1 MLDIVVNIDQGCS
14 KCLVYKNREST
25 LSGQLRIRTSDKL
38 KLRQL
43 AIRLISTELVD
54 INDDVN
60 SSSASGSSSLA
71 AAAASSS
78 SASATDSLRSY
89 LQKTSKTAF
98 VWAVLPKNGTTHVLE
113 PGNHQYAIEMPLP
126 KGLDGSIETKAY
138 ALRYE
143 LETRLEYSFR
153 LKPDTTTLTPLV
165 LDQVPMT
172 WDLYSD
178 DRISLKM
185 PAHRYTPTGG
195 HLAPENVPL
204 GQALCLNKDIIS
216 QRKPFVFTH
225 LWNNCLSLRLRFPRG
240 RVFSVSSQPMILFEA
255 LPINKEFK
263 VTKVTAFIEE
273 ITIIAR
279 PQKAET
285 SSSSIGGGRQKSNSV
300 SFSPVSPSSVNP
312 YGASGAQQQLAD
324 TLLGGGSLFSD
335 SSVAHA
341 AASSQ
346 DSLEPNT
353 PHNALAYAREFSSE
367 YSNAITKVRDLGRDT
382 QYSRFGPVE
391 LPKSHGMF
399 AGKLHIRIPE
409 TTPTKP
415 GALSGIRNSHVQVH
429 HQLVYV
435 VQYHRVKQAA
445 TQDASSDIVEGN
457 STAASM
463 AVQRIKAVASLYG
476 KLDHANIVR
485 RDELKN
491 NDPALVPPLTHEYWI
506 KPRSVRG
513 TLPISLVSGKIGEL
527 WCVRDL
533 TPQESEEAAS
543 GFVLEPDSAALEMP
557 LPRLDESTCG
567 SSTTAFPNNGAFR
580 SGSVKMPMPAGG
592 SEVCKGGGG
601 SRQSAGSSNDETQF
615 EDELQVPIYPG
626 RPQSHSQSQPPA
638 ASSSNGGF
646 GSSAAAGET
655 MYLPMMPSAMPAFP
669 HVGFNPMLLPPLSQA
684 RYSPPSVYPPDTMQF
699 GVMDPLAGS
708 SFAPPSIP
716 QISVSVPPVGPPLL
730 QPPQYPYDGMAEAPV
745 PYNNAA
751 LQEQILQFQEQQR
764 KQQQQFFEQLSKQYT
779 QMTGPQQQQHQ
790 QQYPCSESGPST
802 VPQWSSPY
810 PPAASSTPNAVSQ
823 LSSVGNGQSLLDPQ
837 LTAGASSPIAAAAS
851 QTSEHQPPHSLA
863 AHPEQL
869 RTATNGSA
877 DSLSAQV
884 ASLAVSRRTSA
895 LSETPSTGAQLGQ
908 NENEQQQQQNC
919 HDDHAS
925 ENYTSAAEEA
935 DESPGIETAETLGQ
949 QSQAVTTTTA
959 AHPLATTQSLQLT
972 ETAPASA
979 QNAGSSS
986 TELRVSSTSAAAN
999 IAIARIG
1006 PVGDRYA
1013 AETTLNPQLLPPPS
1027 YEDLLPPEYEVP
1039 VSQPPPYNAVERPGR
1054 GASTS

>member
-60 SSSASGSSSLA
+60 SSSTSGSSSLA
-71 AAAASSS
+71 AAAT
-78 SASATDSLRSY
+78 TDSLRSY

-165 LDQVPMT
+165 LDQVPMA

-204 GQALCLNKDIIS
+204 GQALCLNWDIIS

-240 RVFSVSSQPMILFEA
+240 RVFSVASQPMVLFEA

-263 VTKVTAFIEE
+263 VTKVTAFIEQ

-285 SSSSIGGGRQKSNSV
+285 SSSSIGGGRQKSNSI
-300 SFSPVSPSSVNP
+300 SFSPVSPSSANP

-324 TLLGGGSLFSD
+324 TLLGGGSLCSD

-399 AGKLHIRIPE
+399 AGKLHICIPE

-533 TPQESEEAAS
+533 TPQESEEAANA
-543 GFVLEPDSAALEMP
+543 FVSEPDSAALEMP

-580 SGSVKMPMPAGG
+580 SGSVKMPMPVGG
-592 SEVCKGGGG
+592 SEVRKGEGG

-626 RPQSHSQSQPPA
+626 RPQSQSHSQPQSPA
-638 ASSSNGGF
+638 ASSSSNGGF

-655 MYLPMMPSAMPAFP
+655 MYPPMTPSAMPVFP
-669 HVGFNPMLLPPLSQA
+669 HVGFNPMLLPPMSQA
-684 RYSPPSVYPPDTMQF
+684 RYPPPSVYPPDTMQF

-708 SFAPPSIP
+708 PFAPPPSIP

-730 QPPQYPYDGMAEAPV
+730 QPPQYPYGGMAEAPA

-779 QMTGPQQQQHQ
+779 QMAGPQQQQ
-790 QQYPCSESGPST
+790 QQYPYCESGPST

-810 PPAASSTPNAVSQ
+810 PPAASSTPHAVSQ
-823 LSSVGNGQSLLDPQ
+823 ISSVGNGQSLLDPQ
-837 LTAGASSPIAAAAS
+837 LTAGTSTSIAAAAS
-851 QTSEHQPPHSLA
+851 QTSGHQPPHSLA
-863 AHPEQL
+863 AQSEQPN
-869 RTATNGSA
+869 TATNGSA
-877 DSLSAQV
+877 DSLSAQM

-895 LSETPSTGAQLGQ
+895 LSEAPSTDAQSGQ
-908 NENEQQQQQNC
+908 IENEHQQRQNC

-935 DESPGIETAETLGQ
+935 DESPGIEAAETSGQ
-949 QSQAVTTTTA
+949 QSQTVTATTA
-959 AHPLATTQSLQLT
+959 AHSSTTTQSLQLT

-979 QNAGSSS
+979 QNASSLS
-986 TELRVSSTSAAAN
+986 TELQVSSTPAAASST
-999 IAIARIG
+999 IARIS
-1006 PVGDRYA
+1006 PVDDHHA
-1013 AETTLNPQLLPPPS
+1013 AETTLNPQRLPPPS

-1039 VSQPPPYNAVERPGR
+1039 ISQPPPYNAVERSGR
-1054 GASTS
+1054 GASTR